1 MKTSTADP
9 AESPTWAPI
18 SESTPSP
25 WVGGTVALRPRWVL
39 RATSALALGLFVWAS
54 LAKVDIVASAPG
66 RLVPQNYLQ
75 IVQPAE
81 AGVVQAILVHEGQT
95 VDAGQVLMRL
105 DPGLAQA
112 ETRAL
117 QEAQLLKRLQMERID
132 SELTDREMLR
142 PPAVSDE
149 LWRQVE
155 GQLLANRLSLRDA
168 VAQENAVLSKA
179 WHDWHAAQVVANK
192 LEESLPHYRRSASA
206 FERLGDEGF
215 FSALAVDD
223 KRREW
228 LDRER
233 DWQAQSATLAGLQA
247 QVLASE
253 KRLAQLTSR
262 YQSELR
268 SQRAELVSDLQ
279 RLDAELAKAKHKSAW
294 LELRSPQRGVIK
306 ELGTHTIGAVV
317 SPGTV
322 LMSVVPIDEPLL
334 AEVWVRHEDAG
345 FVHVGQKARLKV
357 AAYPFQKYGMLD
369 GEVYRM
375 GADAS
380 NEGPSAPAPSP
391 PTASNVSGY
400 KALVRLDRQ
409 WLAWDDHSLELS
421 AGMQVMADLHQ
432 GRRTVLDYLLSP
444 VQKAWLEAARE
455 R

>member
-1 MKTSTADP
+1 MKTRTIA
-9 AESPTWAPI
+9 PTRPP
-18 SESTPSP
+18 SSTPTKGSTP
-25 WVGGTVALRPRWVL
+25 PPLVGTTLTIGPLWAL

-54 LAKVDIVASAPG
+54 WAEVDIVASAPG
-66 RLVPQNYLQ
+66 RLVPKTHLQ

-95 VDAGQVLMRL
+95 VEAGQVLMRL

-117 QEAQLLKRLQMERID
+117 QEAQSLKRLQMERID
-132 SELTDREMLR
+132 AELTGRELVR
-142 PPAVSDE
+142 PSAVSDD
-149 LWRQVE
+149 LWRQVQ
-155 GQLLANRLSLRDA
+155 GQLLANRLNLRDA
-168 VAQENAVLSKA
+168 IAQESAVLSKA
-179 WHDWHAAQVVANK
+179 RHDWQAAQTLAHK
-192 LEESLPHYRRSASA
+192 LTESLPHYHRSALA

-228 LDRER
+228 LERER
-233 DWQAQSATLAGLQA
+233 DLQAQLATLAGMQA

-268 SQRAELVSDLQ
+268 TQRSELVSDLQ
-279 RLDAELAKAKHKSAW
+279 RLDAELAKARHKSAW
-294 LELRSPQRGVIK
+294 LELRAPQRGVIK

-322 LMSVVPIDEPLL
+322 LMSIVPIDEPLL

-345 FVHVGQKARLKV
+345 FVHVGQKARFKI

-369 GEVYRM
+369 GEVSQL

-380 NEGPSAPAPSP
+380 NEGPTAAVPSP
-391 PTASNVSGY
+391 PTGSAISGY

-409 WLAWDDHSLELS
+409 RLAWDGHSLELS
-421 AGMQVMADLHQ
+421 AGMQVIADLHQ

-444 VQKAWLEAARE
+444 VQKAWHEAARE